1 MGKVLR
7 PITQS
12 YAEPKTLRTPILS
25 GLEGIITQVTQSSM
39 SPHMCVGVPT
49 AHMNSALRFV
59 RNLRNT
65 HFVRT
70 LSALIPSAYSLLTIL
85 SFSCVI
91 NKKRFITDSNAEKE
105 EALLEGVMR

>member
-1 MGKVLR
+1 MEKVLR
-7 PITQS
+7 PVTTY
-12 YAEPKTLRTPILS
+12 YAEAKTLRTSYLS
-25 GLEGIITQVTQSSM
+25 GLNGTITQVTQSSM

-70 LSALIPSAYSLLTIL
+70 LSALIPSALSLLTIL

-91 NKKRFITDSNAEKE
+91 NKKRFITDSNAEKK
-105 EALLEGVMR
+105 EALLKGVC